1 MLTHATGRFLRVS
14 PRKVRQVLRLIQGL
28 EVPKAQVVLDQANK
42 RATLHVRRV
51 LKTAVAS
58 AAQKA
63 QVGPEALRIT
73 KAVADEGPM
82 WKRHRAGTMGRS
94 MTIRKRTCHL
104 RIEVDAVPLVPKDGK
119 GAPRGTAPI
128 VRKKGS

>member
-28 EVPKAQVVLDQANK
+28 DVPRAHAVLDETNK
-42 RATLHVRRV
+42 GATLHVRRV

-63 QVGPEALRIT
+63 QVEPEGLRIS

-82 WKRHRAGTMGRS
+82 WKRFRAGTMGRGMS
-94 MTIRKRTCHL
+94 IRKRTCHL
-104 RIEVDAVPLVPKDGK
+104 RIELDAVTLVGK
-119 GAPRGTAPI
+119 ASAGKSSAAKTSAGKR
-128 VRKKGS
+128 

>member
-1 MLTHATGRFLRVS
+1 MIAHATGRFLRVS

-28 EVPKAQVVLDQANK
+28 EVLKAQALLSQTN
-42 RATLHVRRV
+42 RGTTRQISRV

-63 QVGPEALRIT
+63 QLGPEALRVT

-82 WKRHRAGTMGRS
+82 WKRFRAGTQGRG
-94 MTIRKRTCHL
+94 MPIRKRTCHL
-104 RIEVDAVPLVPKDGK
+104 RIEVDAV
-119 GAPRGTAPI
+119 R
-128 VRKKGS
+128 R